1 MEIPSLSNT
10 DALIISV
17 NQNSNTDAKNPS
29 RPSTERKS
37 FYPQID
43 YMSKDKYREELEYL
57 KSKGFDEKM
66 ITKVYILL
74 KPKSKEVAQLFMTP
88 LNGIYPHQFYLS
100 KCSSSNLCVI

>member
-37 FYPQID
+37 FYPQI
-43 YMSKDKYREELEYL
+43 
-57 KSKGFDEKM
+57 
-66 ITKVYILL
+66 
-74 KPKSKEVAQLFMTP
+74 
-88 LNGIYPHQFYLS
+88 
-100 KCSSSNLCVI
+100 